1 MKQFQKYII
10 LWGTQ
15 SISQLG
21 SSMTGFVL
29 TLWAYSQTHSAFAV
43 SLMTFCNYVP
53 YIILSLFAG
62 SFVDRHSK
70 KAIMLIA
77 DSVAAVG
84 TIAVLCLTI
93 AGRMEIRH
101 IYLVNAVVGCSS
113 AFQQPAS
120 SVAVFKLVP
129 EEKLEM
135 VSGMNSFSMNLVTI
149 ASPVLAAFCYGVFG
163 MGSVLLIDIISFM
176 AAFLVLLFLI
186 KLEEDKATDQ
196 KTSVFSGT
204 VQGWQFLWKNKG
216 FLVMML
222 TMAALNFF
230 SRLTYENIL
239 SPMILARSGEN
250 DMVLGLVNAA
260 MGAGGIAGGVLV
272 TMKKETKNRVRMMY
286 GSAAVSFLLGDILM
300 SIGRNGILWS
310 IAGMAASLPV
320 PFIMAA
326 NNVIMYAKVPQEMQG
341 RVFAVRN
348 AIQYSTIPIGILLGG
363 VLADY
368 VFEPFMRSGAP
379 LVHILEKLVGAG
391 NGSGMACMFLC
402 TGMFG
407 FIISCVSYKNKDI
420 QALNE

>member
-1 MKQFQKYII
+1 MPKREKKYII
-10 LWGTQ
+10 LWVTQ

-29 TLWAYSQTHSAFAV
+29 TLWAYNQTHSAFAV

-77 DSVAAVG
+77 DSLAALG
-84 TIAVLCLTI
+84 TIAFFCLMI
-93 AGRMEIRH
+93 AGRLEIWH
-101 IYLVNAVVGCSS
+101 IYLVNAIVGCSN

-120 SVAVFKLVP
+120 SVAVFRLVP

-163 MGSVLLIDIISFM
+163 MGSVLLIDIVSFM

-186 KLEEDKATDQ
+186 KIEEEKDTVQ
-196 KTSVFSGT
+196 KTSLFSGT
-204 VQGWQFLWKNKG
+204 TQGWQFLWKNRG
-216 FLVMML
+216 LLVMML
-222 TMAALNFF
+222 TMAAINFF

-250 DMVLGLVNAA
+250 NMVLGLVNAA
-260 MGAGGIAGGVLV
+260 MGIGGIADGIIV
-272 TMKKETKNRVRMMY
+272 TMKKETKNRVRMM
-286 GSAAVSFLLGDILM
+286 
-300 SIGRNGILWS
+300 
-310 IAGMAASLPV
+310 
-320 PFIMAA
+320 
-326 NNVIMYAKVPQEMQG
+326 
-341 RVFAVRN
+341 
-348 AIQYSTIPIGILLGG
+348 
-363 VLADY
+363 
-368 VFEPFMRSGAP
+368 SGAP
-379 LVHILEKLVGAG
+379 IVPILEKLVGTG
-391 NGSGMACMFLC
+391 VGSGMACMFLC
-402 TGMFG
+402 TGTLG

-420 QALNE
+420 QALNEIE